1 MDLTIQQGDLAFA
14 VGKAMASISA
24 KSPMPLLSCLLLEAD
39 KNMLR
44 VTGTDLELTTAVSVP
59 CTVKTAGKAA
69 VSARHFHE
77 VVRKMPR
84 GEVQLVLSGQQVESR
99 YGDGKGWSSFPTQD
113 ASDFPRVPDMKA
125 ETRAGSK
132 R

>member
-24 KSPMPLLSCLLLEAD
+24 KSPMPLLSCLLLEAE

-59 CTVKTAGKAA
+59 CTVKTPGKAA

-84 GEVQLVLSGQQVESR
+84 GEVQLALSGQQV
-99 YGDGKGWSSFPTQD
+99 GGKNRGGERRGVFPT
-113 ASDFPRVPDMKA
+113 
-125 ETRAGSK
+125 
-132 R
+132 

>member
-1 MDLTIQQGDLAFA
+1 MHWSDRMDLAIQQGDLAFA

-24 KSPMPLLSCLLLEAD
+24 KSPVPLLSCRVLEAE
-39 KNMLR
+39 KNILR

-59 CTVKTAGKAA
+59 CSVKTPGKAA

-84 GEVQLVLSGQQVESR
+84 GEGPLPLSGSQ
-99 YGDGKGWSSFPTQD
+99 G
-113 ASDFPRVPDMKA
+113 ASA
-125 ETRAGSK
+125 A
-132 R
+132 